1 MFTQGLIEN
10 FWNLEHRYL
19 NYRREDFNCNDD
31 ILVWKS
37 QGFTQE
43 HFTGCMYDMKN
54 VMPTWAER
62 FFSVFEGNNVGISF
76 YRMDTCNILPYHRD
90 TYSYYRKLFNI
101 SDPTTIY
108 RAIIFL
114 EDWKPGHYF
123 EIENTPIV
131 QWKAGQWVMWN
142 YDAPHMAANLGL
154 DPRYTVQITFTNV

>member
-1 MFTQGLIEN
+1 M
-10 FWNLEHRYL
+10 WR
-19 NYRREDFNCNDD
+19 
-31 ILVWKS
+31 S

-43 HFTGCMYDMKN
+43 HFTGCMYDMKH
-54 VMPTWAER
+54 VMPVWAER
-62 FFSVFEGNNVGISF
+62 FFSVFNGNNVGLSF
-76 YRMDTCNILPYHRD
+76 YRMDTCNILPYHQD
-90 TYSYYRKLFNI
+90 TYSYYRNLFNI
-101 SDPTTIY
+101 TDPSTIY

-154 DPRYTVQITFTNV
+154 NPRYTVQITFTNV